1 MNAYQKA
8 GKRVLSHFKWYKE
21 DTQAQL
27 VEWKKSL
34 LTTQLEKSRLILKY
48 TDENGSGKEA
58 LDPEQDIR
66 GEKVS
71 TLVKPFVDRLSDQIA
86 FHEPHCSNYRL
97 YRSKLCENNRFA
109 IDIEDNDGG
118 SEHLSQAPAS
128 DHESSNESAS
138 ALDI

>member
-48 TDENGSGKEA
+48 TDENGSAKEA
-58 LDPEQDIR
+58 LDPE
-66 GEKVS
+66 
-71 TLVKPFVDRLSDQIA
+71 
-86 FHEPHCSNYRL
+86 
-97 YRSKLCENNRFA
+97 
-109 IDIEDNDGG
+109 
-118 SEHLSQAPAS
+118 
-128 DHESSNESAS
+128 
-138 ALDI
+138 